1 MRFRS
6 SRGTIPVALVLSVAA
21 CGTIDPE
28 LGVTGDWSVSYT
40 DDATGCGEGV
50 TMGTV
55 NMDILQTGNTLV
67 VTADGIVFTG
77 SINGAVGTWGGSY
90 PEDGGT
96 TTEAFTV
103 TFTNDETR
111 FNGGSTWTWAD
122 GIGGCAGSST
132 VTGSK

>member
-6 SRGTIPVALVLSVAA
+6 SRGIIPVALVLFIAA

-28 LGVTGDWSVSYT
+28 LGVTGTWSMSYT
-40 DDATGCGEGV
+40 DGATGCGEGV

-55 NMDILQTGNTLV
+55 SLAILQTGNTLV
-67 VTADGIVFTG
+67 VTAGGIVLTG
-77 SINGAVGTWGGSY
+77 SINGAEGTWGGSY

-96 TTEAFTV
+96 TTEQFTV
-103 TFTNDETR
+103 TFTNNETR

-122 GIGGCAGSST
+122 NIGGCAGSST
-132 VTGSK
+132 GSK